1 MLKLMDLL
9 REVKVGDAYISSDGE
24 YIELVFDKFM
34 KGKWRTIGFDLGP
47 KHFVRDIGTSPEHTL
62 GMYGK
67 LKKLSSSQKNAI
79 KKMLKNPEDIHM
91 IKRDGQNVNKGLEDG
106 RVKSWCYR
114 LWRTCSEPLL
124 YD

>member
-67 LKKLSSSQKNAI
+67 LKKLSSSQKNSI
-79 KKMLKNPEDIHM
+79 KKMLKQPENIDM
-91 IKRDGQNVNKGLEDG
+91 VKRDGQNVNKIL
-106 RVKSWCYR
+106 RAV
-114 LWRTCSEPLL
+114 
-124 YD
+124 

>member
-1 MLKLMDLL
+1 MIKLKNLL
-9 REVKVGDAYISSDGE
+9 WEVNIGDAYISSDRK

-47 KHFVRDIGTSPEHTL
+47 RSFVRDIGTSPEHLL

-79 KKMLKNPEDIHM
+79 KKILKNPEDIDM
-91 IKRDGQNVNKGLEDG
+91 IKRDGQNVNKVL
-106 RVKSWCYR
+106 KA
-114 LWRTCSEPLL
+114 LK
-124 YD
+124 

>member
-34 KGKWRTIGFDLGP
+34 SGKWRTIDFDLGP
-47 KHFVRDIGTSPEHTL
+47 RPMVSGIGTSPEHTL

-67 LKKLSSSQKNAI
+67 LKKLSSSQKNVI
-79 KKMLKNPEDIHM
+79 KKMLKNPEDVDM
-91 IKRDGQNVNKGLEDG
+91 IKRDGQNVNKVL
-106 RVKSWCYR
+106 KA
-114 LWRTCSEPLL
+114 LK
-124 YD
+124 

>member
-91 IKRDGQNVNKGLEDG
+91 IKRDGQNVNKVL
-106 RVKSWCYR
+106 KALKW
-114 LWRTCSEPLL
+114 LN
-124 YD
+124 